1 MDAGPAF
8 AEDQEG
14 GAVDS
19 SLTAKTKQTSGG
31 LPLGLRVLVV
41 EDYPDT
47 ATSTALLLK
56 LFGHEVDVAGDGPT
70 ALRAAAAFPPDVVL
84 LDIGLPGMDGY
95 EVARR
100 LRGQPLARRPF
111 FIAVSGYRQPA
122 DRRREVEA
130 GIDMHLLKPVD
141 PDHLRLLLQRFLH
154 ILRG

>member
-1 MDAGPAF
+1 MEADPHL

-14 GAVDS
+14 GAVES
-19 SLTAKTKQTSGG
+19 SLTPRTEQTSDDL
-31 LPLGLRVLVV
+31 LPGLRVLVV
-41 EDYPDT
+41 EDYPDA

-100 LRGQPLARRPF
+100 LGGQPMARRPF
-111 FIAVSGYRQPA
+111 FIAISGHRQPA

-141 PDHLRLLLQRFLH
+141 PDQLRLLLQRFLH

>member
-1 MDAGPAF
+1 V
-8 AEDQEG
+8 E
-14 GAVDS
+14 S
-19 SLTAKTKQTSGG
+19 SLTPKTEQMSDD
-31 LPLGLRVLVV
+31 LPPGLRVLVV
-41 EDYPDT
+41 EDYPDA

-70 ALRAAAAFPPDVVL
+70 ALRAAAAFAPDVVL

-100 LRGQPLARRPF
+100 LSSQATARRPF
-111 FIAVSGYRQPA
+111 FIAVSGYSQSP
-122 DRRREVEA
+122 DRRLAMEA

>member
-1 MDAGPAF
+1 V
-8 AEDQEG
+8 EG
-14 GAVDS
+14 TLTPKMGQAS
-19 SLTAKTKQTSGG
+19 SDLRA
-31 LPLGLRVLVV
+31 GLRVLVV

-47 ATSTALLLK
+47 ATSTAMLLK

-70 ALRAAAAFPPDVVL
+70 ALQAFAAFLPDVVL

-100 LRGQPLARRPF
+100 MGGQPMNRRPF
-111 FIAVSGYRQPA
+111 FIAVSGYREAA

>member
-1 MDAGPAF
+1 M
-8 AEDQEG
+8 EG
-14 GAVDS
+14 TLTPKMGQAS
-19 SLTAKTKQTSGG
+19 SDLRA
-31 LPLGLRVLVV
+31 GLRVLVV

-47 ATSTALLLK
+47 ATSTAMLLK

-70 ALRAAAAFPPDVVL
+70 ALQAFAAFLPDVVL

-100 LRGQPLARRPF
+100 MGGQPMNRRPF
-111 FIAVSGYRQPA
+111 FIAVSGYREAA

-141 PDHLRLLLQRFLH
+141 PDHLQLLLQRFLH
-154 ILRG
+154 IFRG